1 MPNAHGDLPATHADV
16 HALEQKIEGRLQRLE
31 EKMDGRFVDVDRR
44 FGEMEGRVIL
54 ALKQSQLEILE
65 RTQEMVRDAQT
76 ELLRGFA
83 SFAESQQIRMSKMT
97 ADISNIDASTNLRM
111 IVLERRL
118 LEIEKR
124 LHIPP
129 PPRAGETN

>member
-1 MPNAHGDLPATHADV
+1 MPNAHGDLPATRADV
-16 HALEQKIEGRLQRLE
+16 RALGDRMEVLFLKLDDKVQKLDDKVQKLDQE
-31 EKMDGRFVDVDRR
+31 
-44 FGEMEGRVIL
+44 L
-54 ALKQSQLEILE
+54 AQTREAILE

-76 ELLRGFA
+76 ELLRGYA
-83 SFAESQQIRMSKMT
+83 SFAESQEIRMRKMT

-111 IVLERRL
+111 VVLERRL

-129 PPRAGETN
+129 PPRAGEAN